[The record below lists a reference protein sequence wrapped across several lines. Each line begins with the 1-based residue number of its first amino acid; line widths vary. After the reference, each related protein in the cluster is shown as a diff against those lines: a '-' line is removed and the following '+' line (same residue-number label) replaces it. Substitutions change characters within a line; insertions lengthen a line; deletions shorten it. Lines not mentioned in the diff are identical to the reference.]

1 MKTKLIK
8 LSKTHYIVVDDS
20 EIKDCYYYNS
30 LDKVIRFGNNL
41 NHPYHYKITHS
52 TKPLEGVGKLSLK
65 NCQAIERGYDLDE
78 LAKNWVFELNGH
90 KWSNNDDTAGDNYGS
105 FMAGAKTILAIFMD
119 KKFSNGQM
127 LNAMDLV
134 WEWMNGEEYG
144 CETLTEVQ
152 DKHIQSLKQT
162 EWDVIV
168 EMECVIGCQNLIL
181 NGENSVCCGDKKPK
195 ISEDGCLILKRI

>member
-1 MKTKLIK
+1 MKGKLIK
-8 LSKTHYIVVDDS
+8 GK
-20 EIKDCYYYNS
+20 NS
-30 LDKVIRFGNNL
+30 GEYMIN
-41 NHPYHYKITHS
+41 
-52 TKPLEGVGKLSLK
+52 LEGVGYVTTYESTLPHKLSLK

-78 LAKNWVFELNGH
+78 IWEELFFKRVTNT
-90 KWSNNDDTAGDNYGS
+90 SIRCFDS
-105 FMAGAKTILAIFMD
+105 FKLGFQKALEILGD
-119 KKFSNGQM
+119 KKFSHGQM

-195 ISEDGCLILKRI
+195 IADGCLILKRI